1 MIYKSK
7 CDFHAKKL
15 NFVTALFLNFYFPKK
30 IYSVHNWTPF
40 VQNRTKMKKTNASIL
55 IIDDQEDILFAS
67 KVYLKKYF
75 ENIHTLNNPKKIVE
89 LLSKNAIDVVLLDMN
104 YRIGF
109 EDGREGLYLLKE
121 IKTLS
126 PKTVVILMTA
136 FGKVETAVEGLKS
149 GAFDYILKPWENK
162 KLLESVKQAVDKSR
176 KEQKKSKEVEI
187 DNGFFVGTSE
197 IIKKAYSL
205 ADKVAKTDANVLIL
219 GENGTG
225 KFVMAHHIYSQSER
239 KNNPFI
245 AVDLG
250 SLNSNIFE
258 SELFGYAKGAFTDAK
273 TDTPGRFE
281 MAQNGTIFLDEIGN
295 VPLHLQSK
303 LLQVIQTKTV
313 TRLGETKARP
323 LNVRIIT
330 ATNLN
335 LKLEVADKNFREDLY
350 YRINTMEIVL
360 PPLRERNEDKIPLAE
375 YLLDKMIEKYG
386 RSEITFDKKVLE
398 QIEKHAWNGNIREM
412 ENKIE
417 RAVILCENN
426 TITVSDL
433 DLETITSYDEN
444 PDDIQLSSVE
454 KATIEKALLKHS
466 NNISKTADELGLS
479 RGSLYRRL
487 EKYNI
492 NIN

>member
-1 MIYKSK
+1 
-7 CDFHAKKL
+7 
-15 NFVTALFLNFYFPKK
+15 
-30 IYSVHNWTPF
+30 
-40 VQNRTKMKKTNASIL
+40 MKKTNASIL
-55 IIDDQEDILFAS
+55 VIDDQEDILFAS
-67 KVYLKKYF
+67 KMLLKKHF
-75 ENIHTLNNPKKIVE
+75 ENIYTLNNPKNVVE
-89 LLSKNAIDVVLLDMN
+89 LLSKNTIDVVLLDMN

-136 FGKVETAVEGLKS
+136 FGKVETAVEGLKA
-149 GAFDYILKPWENK
+149 GAFDYILKPWENE
-162 KLLESVKQAVDKSR
+162 KLLSIVKQAVDKSR
-176 KEQKKSKEVEI
+176 KEQKKSNNTEI
-187 DNGFFVGTSE
+187 VDEFFVGSSDV
-197 IIKKAYSL
+197 IKKAYSL

-225 KFVMAHHIYSQSER
+225 KFVLSHHIHLESER

-245 AVDLG
+245 HVDLG

-273 TDTPGRFE
+273 VDTPGRFE

-295 VPLHLQSK
+295 VPLHLQAK
-303 LLQVIQTKTV
+303 LLQIIQTKMV
-313 TRLGETKARP
+313 TRLGESKARP

-335 LKLEVADKNFREDLY
+335 LKQEVTDKNFREDLY

-360 PPLRERNEDKIPLAE
+360 PPLRERIEDKIPLAK
-375 YLLDKMIEKYG
+375 YLLQKMITKYG
-386 RSEITFDKKVLE
+386 RDEIIFDEKALE
-398 QIEKHAWNGNIREM
+398 QIANHAWNGNIREM
-412 ENKIE
+412 ENRVE

-426 TITVSDL
+426 YITVSDL
-433 DLETITSYDEN
+433 DLEQITMYEDN
-444 PDDIQLSSVE
+444 QADIQLSAVE
-454 KATIEKALLKHS
+454 KTAIEKILFKNN
-466 NNISKTADELGLS
+466 NNISKTAEELGLS
-479 RGSLYRRL
+479 RGALYRRL

-492 NIN
+492 N

>member
-1 MIYKSK
+1 
-7 CDFHAKKL
+7 
-15 NFVTALFLNFYFPKK
+15 
-30 IYSVHNWTPF
+30 
-40 VQNRTKMKKTNASIL
+40 MKKTNASIL
-55 IIDDQEDILFAS
+55 VIDDQEDILFAS
-67 KVYLKKYF
+67 KMLLKKYF
-75 ENIHTLNNPKKIVE
+75 ENIYTLNNPKNVVE
-89 LLSKNAIDVVLLDMN
+89 LVAQNTIDVVLLDMN

-109 EDGREGLYLLKE
+109 EDGKEGLYLLKE

-149 GAFDYILKPWENK
+149 GAFDYILKPWENE
-162 KLLESVKQAVDKSR
+162 KLLSVVKQAVDKSR
-176 KEQKKSKEVEI
+176 KDQKKPNTIESS
-187 DNGFFVGTSE
+187 DDFFVGNSDV
-197 IIKKAYSL
+197 IKKAYSL

-225 KFVMAHHIYSQSER
+225 KYVLSHHIYRQSER

-245 AVDLG
+245 HVDLG

-273 TDTPGRFE
+273 IDTPGRFE

-313 TRLGETKARP
+313 TRLGESKARP

-330 ATNLN
+330 ATNMD
-335 LKLEVADKNFREDLY
+335 LKQEVTDKNFREDLY

-360 PPLRERNEDKIPLAE
+360 PPLRERNEDKIPLAH
-375 YLLDKMIEKYG
+375 YLLQKMIDKYSREEIIFDEKA
-386 RSEITFDKKVLE
+386 LE
-398 QIEKHAWNGNIREM
+398 QIAKHAWNGNIREM
-412 ENKIE
+412 ENRIE

-426 TITVSDL
+426 HITVSDL
-433 DLETITSYDEN
+433 DLEQITTYEDNQE
-444 PDDIQLSSVE
+444 DIQLSAVE
-454 KATIEKALLKHS
+454 KSAIEKILLKNN
-466 NNISKTADELGLS
+466 NNISKTAEELGLS
-479 RGSLYRRL
+479 RASLYRRL

-492 NIN
+492 STN

>member
-1 MIYKSK
+1 
-7 CDFHAKKL
+7 
-15 NFVTALFLNFYFPKK
+15 
-30 IYSVHNWTPF
+30 
-40 VQNRTKMKKTNASIL
+40 MKKTNASIL

-67 KVYLKKYF
+67 KMFLKKHF
-75 ENIHTLNNPKKIVE
+75 ENIFTLNNPKLVVE
-89 LLSKNAIDVVLLDMN
+89 LLAKNTIDVVLLDMN

-109 EDGREGLYLLKE
+109 EDGKEGLYLLKE

-136 FGKVETAVEGLKS
+136 FGKVETAVEGLKA
-149 GAFDYILKPWENK
+149 GAFDYILKPWENE
-162 KLLESVKQAVDKSR
+162 KLLSVVKQAVDISR
-176 KEQKKSKEVEI
+176 KEQKKSNPAEPI
-187 DNGFFVGTSE
+187 DSFFIGHSDV
-197 IIKKAYSL
+197 IKKAYSL

-225 KFVMAHHIYSQSER
+225 KFVLAYHIFNQSER
-239 KNNPFI
+239 KNAPFI
-245 AVDLG
+245 HVDLG

-273 TDTPGRFE
+273 ADTPGRFE

-303 LLQVIQTKTV
+303 LLQIIQTKTV
-313 TRLGETKARP
+313 TRLGESKPRP

-335 LKLEVADKNFREDLY
+335 LKQEVADKNFREDLY

-360 PPLRERNEDKIPLAE
+360 PPLRERNEDKVPLAE
-375 YLLDKMIEKYG
+375 YLLQKMITKYE
-386 RSEITFDKKVLE
+386 RDEIIFDKKVIE

-412 ENKIE
+412 ENRIE

-426 TITVSDL
+426 HITVSDL
-433 DLETITSYDEN
+433 DLEQITVYEEN
-444 PDDIQLSSVE
+444 PEDIQLSAIE
-454 KATIEKALLKHS
+454 KATVERALLKNN

-479 RGSLYRRL
+479 RGALYRRL

-492 NIN
+492 NTN

>member
-1 MIYKSK
+1 
-7 CDFHAKKL
+7 
-15 NFVTALFLNFYFPKK
+15 
-30 IYSVHNWTPF
+30 
-40 VQNRTKMKKTNASIL
+40 MKKTNAAIL

-67 KVYLKKYF
+67 KVFLKKYF
-75 ENIHTLNNPKKIVE
+75 EDIYTLNNPKNIVE
-89 LLSKNAIDVVLLDMN
+89 LLSQKRIDVVLLDMN

-162 KLLESVKQAVDKSR
+162 KLLESVKQAVDQSR
-176 KEQKKSKEVEI
+176 KEQKKIKNIEPEN
-187 DNGFFVGTSE
+187 DFFIGTSE
-197 IIKKAYSL
+197 MIKKSYSL

-225 KFVMAHHIYSQSER
+225 KFVLAHHIFSQSER
-239 KNNPFI
+239 KNHPFV

-250 SLNSNIFE
+250 ALNSNIFE

-313 TRLGETKARP
+313 TRLGETKPRP

-335 LKLEVADKNFREDLY
+335 LKQEVTDKNFREDLY

-360 PPLRERNEDKIPLAE
+360 PPLRERHEDKIPLAE
-375 YLLDKMIEKYG
+375 YLLDKMIAKYN
-386 RSEITFDKKVLE
+386 RNTIQFDKKVLE

-426 TITVSDL
+426 KITTSDL
-433 DLETITSYDEN
+433 DLETITPYEEN

-454 KATIEKALLKHS
+454 KAAVEKALLKNN
-466 NNISKTADELGLS
+466 NNISKTAEELGLS

>member
-1 MIYKSK
+1 
-7 CDFHAKKL
+7 
-15 NFVTALFLNFYFPKK
+15 
-30 IYSVHNWTPF
+30 
-40 VQNRTKMKKTNASIL
+40 MKKTNASIL

-67 KVYLKKYF
+67 KLYLKKYF
-75 ENIHTLNNPKKIVE
+75 ETIYTLNNPKNIVE
-89 LLSKNAIDVVLLDMN
+89 LLAKNSIDVVLLDMN

-136 FGKVETAVEGLKS
+136 FGKVETAVEGLKN
-149 GAFDYILKPWENK
+149 GAFDYILKPWENI

-176 KEQKKSKEVEI
+176 KEQKKSREI
-187 DNGFFVGTSE
+187 EIKDEFFTGHSE

-225 KFVMAHHIYSQSER
+225 KFVLAHHIYSQSER
-239 KNNPFI
+239 KNQPFI

-258 SELFGYAKGAFTDAK
+258 SELFGYAQGAFTDAK

-303 LLQVIQTKTV
+303 LLQVIQSKMV
-313 TRLGETKARP
+313 TRLGESKSRP

-335 LKLEVADKNFREDLY
+335 LKLEVAEKNFREDLY

-375 YLLDKMIEKYG
+375 YLLAKMIEKYG
-386 RSEITFDKKVLE
+386 RDEITFENKVRE

-426 TITVSDL
+426 IITVSDL
-433 DLETITSYDEN
+433 DLDHITEYEEN
-444 PDDIQLSSVE
+444 PDDIQLSTVE
-454 KATIEKALLKHS
+454 KATVEKALLKNN
-466 NNISKTADELGLS
+466 NNISKTAEELGLS
-479 RGSLYRRL
+479 RGALYRRL

-492 NIN
+492 STN

>member
-1 MIYKSK
+1 
-7 CDFHAKKL
+7 
-15 NFVTALFLNFYFPKK
+15 
-30 IYSVHNWTPF
+30 
-40 VQNRTKMKKTNASIL
+40 MKKTDAAIL
-55 IIDDQEDILFAS
+55 VIDDQEDILFAS
-67 KVYLKKYF
+67 KMLLKKHF
-75 ENIHTLNNPKKIVE
+75 EDIYTLSNPKNVVE
-89 LLSKNAIDVVLLDMN
+89 LLAKNTIDVVLLDMN

-109 EDGREGLYLLKE
+109 EDGKEGLYLLKE

-136 FGKVETAVEGLKS
+136 FGKVETAVEGLKA
-149 GAFDYILKPWENK
+149 GAFDYILKPWENQ
-162 KLLESVKQAVDKSR
+162 KLLEVVKQAVDKSR
-176 KEQKKSKEVEI
+176 KEKKKPTPIEMDTDYFIGS
-187 DNGFFVGTSE
+187 SE
-197 IIKKAYSL
+197 AIKKAYAV

-225 KFVMAHHIYSQSER
+225 KFVLSHHIFSQSER

-245 AVDLG
+245 HVDLG

-258 SELFGYAKGAFTDAK
+258 SELFGYIKGAFTDAK
-273 TDTPGRFE
+273 VDTAGRFE

-313 TRLGETKARP
+313 TRLGESKARP

-335 LKLEVADKNFREDLY
+335 LKQEVADKNFREDLY
-350 YRINTMEIVL
+350 YRINTMEIIL
-360 PPLRERNEDKIPLAE
+360 PPLRERDEDKIPLVN
-375 YLLDKMIEKYG
+375 YLLQKMIEKYQ
-386 RSEITFDKKVLE
+386 RDEIVFDSKVIE
-398 QIEKHAWNGNIREM
+398 QIQKHAWNGNIREM
-412 ENKIE
+412 ENRIE

-433 DLETITSYDEN
+433 DLDEITHYEN
-444 PDDIQLSSVE
+444 SPEDVQLSSIE
-454 KATIEKALLKHS
+454 KATVEKVLLKND
-466 NNISKTADELGLS
+466 NNISKAAEELGLS
-479 RGSLYRRL
+479 RAALYRRL

-492 NIN
+492 TTH

>member
-1 MIYKSK
+1 
-7 CDFHAKKL
+7 
-15 NFVTALFLNFYFPKK
+15 
-30 IYSVHNWTPF
+30 
-40 VQNRTKMKKTNASIL
+40 MKKTNASIL

-67 KVYLKKYF
+67 KLYLKKYF
-75 ENIHTLNNPKKIVE
+75 ETIYTLNNPKNIVE
-89 LLSKNAIDVVLLDMN
+89 LLAKNSIDVVLLDMN

-136 FGKVETAVEGLKS
+136 FGKVETAVEGLKN
-149 GAFDYILKPWENK
+149 GAFDYILKPWENT
-162 KLLESVKQAVDKSR
+162 KLLESVKQAVDESR
-176 KEQKKSKEVEI
+176 KEKRKTKEAAVQQE
-187 DNGFFVGTSE
+187 FFVGSSE

-225 KFVMAHHIYSQSER
+225 KFVLAHHIYSQSER
-239 KNNPFI
+239 KNQPFI

-250 SLNSNIFE
+250 SLNANIFE

-281 MAQNGTIFLDEIGN
+281 MAQNGTVFLDEIGN

-303 LLQVIQTKTV
+303 LLQVIQSKTV
-313 TRLGETKARP
+313 TRLGESKARP

-375 YLLDKMIEKYG
+375 YLLEKMTEKYG
-386 RSEITFDKKVLE
+386 RDEITFDNKVSE

-426 TITVSDL
+426 IITVSDL
-433 DLETITSYDEN
+433 DLQQITEYEEN
-444 PDDIQLSSVE
+444 PDDIQLSKVE
-454 KATIEKALLKHS
+454 KATVEKALLKNN
-466 NNISKTADELGLS
+466 NNISKTAEELGLS

-492 NIN
+492 STN